1 MQCGMNVKAIRRANL
16 VALLEQ
22 HDRDVDF
29 AELCGLAPG
38 HLSQMKTSKREVGD
52 EVAARIEQ
60 RLRLEPGWMDRDHSR
75 RAAEDRTPY
84 LASQRV
90 PVVGTAQ
97 LGDDGYWLELEYPT
111 GSGDGFVDYPSRDP
125 NAYALRCKGDS
136 MRPRIKPGE
145 FVVAEPNQR
154 YNPGD
159 EVVVKDRRGRVM
171 VKVFNFTRDGMIE
184 LGSINEDHRPITLD
198 AQEIEYVHRVVAI
211 LQPLKYYRDIA

>member
-1 MQCGMNVKAIRRANL
+1 MNVKTIRRANL
-16 VALLEQ
+16 IALLDK

-29 AELCGLAPG
+29 AELGGIAPG
-38 HLSQMKTSKREVGD
+38 HLSQMKTGVRQVGD

-60 RLRLEPGWMDRDHSR
+60 RLRLEPGWMDRDHSPR
-75 RAAEDRTPY
+75 VAEEQAVYNAPP
-84 LASQRV
+84 RV

-111 GSGDGFVDYPSRDP
+111 GNGDGFVDYPSRDP

-159 EVVVKDRRGRVM
+159 EVVVKDRAGRVM
-171 VKVFNFTRDGMIE
+171 VKVYNFARDGMIE
-184 LGSINEDHRPITLD
+184 LGSINEDHRPITLE
-198 AQEIEYVHRVVAI
+198 AQAVEYVHRVVAI
-211 LQPLKYYRDIA
+211 LQPLKYYRDVA